1 MKWVLA
7 LGILLSVAAAAALA
21 DDSGFSRRLAP
32 ADFAAAGLGK
42 LSPDEL
48 ARLDRLVGD
57 FQGASAAAQKAAEA
71 RAKRAEADAS
81 AARAAQAAAEKRAQG
96 FLAKT
101 RALLLPGAEIEYQP
115 LETRI
120 AGALSGWEPGTL
132 LRLENGQIWRVDPH
146 ATSYYGDKVE
156 HPKARIVPAPMTGFK
171 IEIDGFPDVR
181 VRLVSGQPSAK

>member
-1 MKWVLA
+1 M
-7 LGILLSVAAAAALA
+7 AAAAAAVRA
-21 DDSGFSRRLAP
+21 DDAAFSRQVAP
-32 ADFAAAGLGK
+32 EDFTAAGLGK
-42 LSPDEL
+42 LTPAEL
-48 ARLDRLVGD
+48 ARLDQLV
-57 FQGASAAAQKAAEA
+57 QGFKSASVAAQAAAEA
-71 RAKRAEADAS
+71 KAKQAEAEAA

-120 AGALSGWEPGTL
+120 VGALSGWEPGTL

-156 HPKARIVPAPMTGFK
+156 RPRAKIVPAPMSGFK

-181 VRLVSGQPSAK
+181 VRLVSK